1 MCGNRASGRINGGY
15 MLQEHSRQ
23 HSAAVAL
30 KQRFANLKPREVIPI
45 QNLDVSVTIA
55 PTVIPQ
61 KWNWGD
67 CSFRRYEYPP
77 LKDIMA
83 ACAGYY
89 HVEVEDI
96 KSHRRYALI
105 VRARQM
111 YFYLARN
118 MTPRSL
124 PDIGRFCA
132 GKDHTTVMHGARKI
146 AALVNAGDPV
156 LDTIDVLRG
165 RLARRLDRLNGNR
178 MEAVEILGA

>member
-1 MCGNRASGRINGGY
+1 
-15 MLQEHSRQ
+15 MLQHYAGSEHRRQ
-23 HSAAVAL
+23 TTEAL
-30 KQRFANLKPREVIPI
+30 ERKRRFANLKPRVVIQI
-45 QNLDVSVTIA
+45 NATA
-55 PTVIPQ
+55 PVAVPETVIPQ

-77 LKDIMA
+77 LKEIMST
-83 ACAGYY
+83 CASYY
-89 HVEVEDI
+89 HIEVADI
-96 KSHRRYALI
+96 RSSTRPALF

-132 GKDHTTVMHGARKI
+132 GKDHTTVLHGARKI
-146 AALVNAGDPV
+146 ESLVKAGNSV
-156 LDTIDVLRG
+156 LDDIDVLRA
-165 RLARRLDRLNGNR
+165 RLARRLEHLNGNR